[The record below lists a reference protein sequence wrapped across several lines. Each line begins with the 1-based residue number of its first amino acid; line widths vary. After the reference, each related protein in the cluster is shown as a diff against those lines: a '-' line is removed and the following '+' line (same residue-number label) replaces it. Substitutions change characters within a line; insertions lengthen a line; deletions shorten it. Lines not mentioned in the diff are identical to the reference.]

1 MADSVMQ
8 GIYPILLTPFDD
20 DGRID
25 EESLISEVDFNL
37 NAGVHGLGLALGSE
51 FLKMT
56 EAERQRVTK
65 VVVDHVRGRVPVVVN
80 TGAQSNV
87 AAALYSKQA
96 EELGAAAVMCMPPS
110 MGVSGSEMRSYFK
123 AISDAVRV
131 PVWIQDTS
139 YVTVPAGV
147 IRQIAEESERVR
159 FAKIES
165 PPNPLQ
171 VEECVQQ
178 AGHLVT
184 VFGGSAGT
192 YFIEEL
198 RRGGVG
204 TMPWPSTPEV
214 FVKIWNQWQ
223 AGDQSRRAD
232 DVRAGAAADP
242 ARLLD
247 GPADGPR
254 HQQGDPEAARR
265 HQERPRPRAIGPA
278 GRPGRARAGG
288 DAGAAGHRLTQAHA
302 VLGERT
308 RPRDCP

>member
-1 MADSVMQ
+1 MR
-8 GIYPILLTPFDD
+8 GIFPILLTPFDD
-20 DGRID
+20 AGQID
-25 EESLISEVDFNL
+25 EESLLSEVDFNL

-51 FLKMT
+51 FLKLT
-56 EAERQRVTK
+56 EAERQRVTRL
-65 VVVDHVRGRVPVVVN
+65 VVNHVRGRVPVVVN

-87 AAALYSKQA
+87 VAALYSRQA

-131 PVWIQDTS
+131 PVFIQDTS

-159 FAKIES
+159 YAKIES
-165 PPNPLQ
+165 PPNPLRVQ
-171 VEECVQQ
+171 ECVQQ

-223 AGDQSRRAD
+223 AGDHSGALNTFERQLLPILRVSSTGLRMGHAVNKEILKRRGVIKNAH
-232 DVRAGAAADP
+232 VRAP
-242 ARLLD
+242 AVPLDALAERELAETLERL
-247 GPADGPR
+247 GIA
-254 HQQGDPEAARR
+254 
-265 HQERPRPRAIGPA
+265 
-278 GRPGRARAGG
+278 
-288 DAGAAGHRLTQAHA
+288 
-302 VLGERT
+302 
-308 RPRDCP
+308 

>member
-1 MADSVMQ
+1 MQ
-8 GIYPILLTPFDD
+8 GIFPILLTPFDD
-20 DGRID
+20 EGRID
-25 EESLISEVDFNL
+25 EASLVSEVEFNL
-37 NAGVHGLGLALGSE
+37 TAGVHGLGLALGSE

-65 VVVDHVRGRVPVVVN
+65 VVVDQVRGRAPVVVN

-87 AAALYSKQA
+87 TAALYSKQA
-96 EELGAAAVMCMPPS
+96 EDLGAAAVMCMPPS

-123 AISDAVRV
+123 AISDAVTV

-159 FAKIES
+159 YAKIES
-165 PPNPLQ
+165 PPNALR
-171 VEECVQQ
+171 VEECVKQ
-178 AGHLVT
+178 AGSLVT

-214 FVKIWNQWQ
+214 FVKIWNLWQ
-223 AGDQSRRAD
+223 AGDSGGALNTFERELLPILRVSSTGLRMGHAINKEILKRRGVIKNAH
-232 DVRAGAAADP
+232 VRAPSDP
-242 ARLLD
+242 LDALAERELAETLERL
-247 GPADGPR
+247 GIA
-254 HQQGDPEAARR
+254 
-265 HQERPRPRAIGPA
+265 
-278 GRPGRARAGG
+278 
-288 DAGAAGHRLTQAHA
+288 
-302 VLGERT
+302 
-308 RPRDCP
+308 

>member
-1 MADSVMQ
+1 MSDEVVK
-8 GIYPILLTPFDD
+8 GIFPILLTPFDD

-25 EESLISEVDFNL
+25 EESLQNEVEFNL
-37 NAGVHGLGLALGSE
+37 AAGVHGLGLALGSE

-56 EAERQRVTK
+56 EEERQRVTK
-65 VVVDHVRGRVPVVVN
+65 IVVDQVRGRVPVVVN

-87 AAALYSKQA
+87 VAALYSKQA
-96 EELGAAAVMCMPPS
+96 EELGASAVMCMPPS
-110 MGVSGSEMRSYFK
+110 MGVSGSEMHSYFK

-139 YVTVPAGV
+139 YVVVPAGV

-159 FAKIES
+159 YAKIES
-165 PPNPLQ
+165 PPNALKVQ
-171 VEECVQQ
+171 EAVQQ

-214 FVKIWNQWQ
+214 FVKIWNRWQ
-223 AGDQSRRAD
+223 AGDQSGALETFERELLPILRVSSTGLRMGHAINKEILKRRGVIKSAH
-232 DVRAGAAADP
+232 VRAPSDP
-242 ARLLD
+242 LDALAERELAETLERL
-247 GPADGPR
+247 GIA
-254 HQQGDPEAARR
+254 
-265 HQERPRPRAIGPA
+265 
-278 GRPGRARAGG
+278 
-288 DAGAAGHRLTQAHA
+288 
-302 VLGERT
+302 
-308 RPRDCP
+308 

>member
-1 MADSVMQ
+1 MQ
-8 GIYPILLTPFDD
+8 GIFPILLTPFDD
-20 DGRID
+20 AGRID
-25 EESLISEVDFNL
+25 EESLVSEVDFNL

-165 PPNPLQ
+165 PPNALR

-223 AGDQSRRAD
+223 AGEQAGALTTFERELLPILRVSSTGLRMGHAINKEILKRRGVIKNAH
-232 DVRAGAAADP
+232 VRAPSDP
-242 ARLLD
+242 LDALAERELAETLERL
-247 GPADGPR
+247 GIA
-254 HQQGDPEAARR
+254 
-265 HQERPRPRAIGPA
+265 
-278 GRPGRARAGG
+278 
-288 DAGAAGHRLTQAHA
+288 
-302 VLGERT
+302 
-308 RPRDCP
+308 

>member
-1 MADSVMQ
+1 MQ
-8 GIYPILLTPFDD
+8 GIFPILLTPFDD
-20 DGRID
+20 EGRID

-37 NAGVHGLGLALGSE
+37 DAGVHGLGLALGSE

-110 MGVSGSEMRSYFK
+110 MGVSGTEMRSYFK

-139 YVTVPAGV
+139 YVTVPAPI

-165 PPNPLQ
+165 PPNPLR
-171 VEECVQQ
+171 VEECVKQ

-214 FVKIWNQWQ
+214 FVKIWDPWQ
-223 AGDQSRRAD
+223 AGDQGGALTTFERELFPILRVSSTGLRMGHAINKEILKRRGIIKNAH
-232 DVRAGAAADP
+232 VRAPSDP
-242 ARLLD
+242 LDALAERELAETLERL
-247 GPADGPR
+247 GIA
-254 HQQGDPEAARR
+254 
-265 HQERPRPRAIGPA
+265 
-278 GRPGRARAGG
+278 
-288 DAGAAGHRLTQAHA
+288 
-302 VLGERT
+302 
-308 RPRDCP
+308 